1 MASRTPIPLC
11 AALLCASVIVMPARG
26 AGSQDITAVSS
37 RVYNGYVRK
46 LQPDGSASPET
57 YGFAI
62 GGELNKSEAGTEGL
76 GGLPTADRSID
87 TIAFAEISGVIRGPL
102 AAQKY
107 LPTGDPKTAN
117 LLIVVYWGRTIG
129 TNAFAGSSA
138 AMTNGGDRDKIDLE
152 NARLLGFDSEKVF
165 DLGYDDHAN
174 MMANIRRE
182 VYAGV
187 MDAIEDDRYFVILRA
202 YDFPLLWKQRQAK
215 LLWETRFSLSQRHHD
230 FRKDLPAMT
239 QVAADYF
246 GKDSLGL
253 VQKPIPEGHVDIGE
267 TKSLGEVPQ
276 K

>member
-46 LQPDGSASPET
+46 LLPDGSASPET

>member
-1 MASRTPIPLC
+1 MVSRPSLTALL
-11 AALLCASVIVMPARG
+11 ALLCALVSSLTALG
-26 AGSQDITAVSS
+26 SGSQDITAVSA
-37 RVYNGYVRK
+37 RIYNRYARK
-46 LQPDGSASPET
+46 VLPDGSARPET

-62 GGELNKSEAGTEGL
+62 GGELNRSSAGSEGI
-76 GGLPTADRSID
+76 GGLPTADRSIEGV
-87 TIAFAEISGVIRGPL
+87 AFKEISGVIRGPL

-107 LPTGDPKTAN
+107 VPTGDPKTAD

-129 TNAFAGSSA
+129 TNAFAGTTA
-138 AMTNGGDRDKIDLE
+138 AVVNGGDRDKIDLE
-152 NARLLGFDSEKVF
+152 NARLLGFDSERVF

-202 YDFPLLWKQRQAK
+202 YDFPLLWKQRKAK
-215 LLWETRFSLSQRHHD
+215 LLWETRFSLSRRHHD
-230 FRKDLPAMT
+230 FRQDLPAMI
-239 QVAADYF
+239 QVAAEYF

-267 TKSLGEVPQ
+267 TKSLGEVPA

>member
-1 MASRTPIPLC
+1 LLLV
-11 AALLCASVIVMPARG
+11 AAVSVLPALG
-26 AGSQDITAVSS
+26 SGSQDITAVSS

-46 LQPDGSASPET
+46 VLPDGSVHPET

-62 GGELNKSEAGTEGL
+62 GGELNRSSAGTEGV
-76 GGLPTADRSID
+76 GSLPTADRSIEG
-87 TIAFAEISGVIRGPL
+87 TAFAEISGVIRGPL
-102 AAQKY
+102 AGQKY
-107 LPTGDPKTAN
+107 VPTGDPKTAD

-129 TNAFAGSSA
+129 TNAFAGTTQA
-138 AMTNGGDRDKIDLE
+138 VVNGGDRDKIDLE
-152 NARLLGFDSEKVF
+152 NARLLGFDSERVF

-187 MDAIEDDRYFVILRA
+187 MDAIEDDRYFVILIA
-202 YDFPLLWKQRQAK
+202 YDFPMLWKQRQVK

-239 QVAADYF
+239 QVAAEYF

-267 TKSLGEVPQ
+267 TKNLGEVPA

>member
-1 MASRTPIPLC
+1 VASSPKIYLFI
-11 AALLCASVIVMPARG
+11 ALLCASVPAMPVQG

-37 RVYNGYVRK
+37 RVYNGYKRI
-46 LQPDGSASPET
+46 LLPDGSPRPET

-62 GGELNKSEAGTEGL
+62 GGELNKSSAGTEGL

-87 TIAFAEISGVIRGPL
+87 GIAFAEISSVIRGPL
-102 AAQKY
+102 AGQKY

-129 TNAFAGSSA
+129 TNAFEGTTSA
-138 AMTNGGDRDKIDLE
+138 AVNGGDRDKIDLE

-202 YDFPLLWKQRQAK
+202 YDFPMLWKQRQAK

-230 FRKDLPAMT
+230 FRLDLPAMT
-239 QVAADYF
+239 QVAAEYF

-253 VQKPIPEGHVDIGE
+253 VQKPIPEGNVDIGE
-267 TKSLGEVPQ
+267 TKNLGEVPA

>member
-1 MASRTPIPLC
+1 MVFLRPSIACTAVLC
-11 AALLCASVIVMPARG
+11 TALLQASLLG
-26 AGSQDITAVSS
+26 SGSQDITAVSS
-37 RVYNGYVRK
+37 RVYNGYVHRS
-46 LQPDGSASPET
+46 LPDGSLRPET
-57 YGFAI
+57 YGFAV
-62 GGELNKSEAGTEGL
+62 GGELNRSSAGAESV

-87 TIAFAEISGVIRGPL
+87 GIAFAEISGIIRGPL

-107 LPTGDPKTAN
+107 VPTGDPKTAD

-129 TNAFAGSSA
+129 TNAFGGIV
-138 AMTNGGDRDKIDLE
+138 NGGDRDKIDLE

-239 QVAADYF
+239 QVAAEYF

-253 VQKPIPEGHVDIGE
+253 VQKPIPEGRVDIGE
-267 TKSLGEVPQ
+267 TKSLGELPE